1 MRVVTRYDGPRARA
15 ARPQLTAVQLHLPE
29 AATAGVDLVLGA
41 LGETT
46 GPAAQVPGPELV
58 VRGSSADHQQQA

>member
-29 AATAGVDLVLGA
+29 AATAGVDLL